1 LRAWPAPNSCSGINP
16 FAGAF
21 FHPAIARVCLNRL
34 AAPGSDSCV
43 KRRNYVNLIILIIV
57 LMFLFGGG
65 GYYYGGPYVGGGL
78 GTVLLIVLIVL
89 LIRG

>member
-1 LRAWPAPNSCSGINP
+1 MARATFLFRHQSIRRTVFLPGHRACACSNW
-16 FAGAF
+16 FA
-21 FHPAIARVCLNRL
+21 I
-34 AAPGSDSCV
+34 PGSRVCV
-43 KRRNYVNLIILIIV
+43 KRRTYVNLIILIIV

-89 LIRG
+89 LVRG